1 MRLRTGRRTRL
12 RPRPSAQ
19 SPPPG
24 LGLLGPDTLEIGPRT
39 LRAGDT
45 LCATF
50 AVTGYPRE
58 VGPGWLEPLLT
69 YPGPA
74 DIALHVEP
82 IPQQIAAE
90 RLRRQLARL
99 ESTRRLDADRGRLV
113 DPEVE
118 VAADDA
124 HEFAGRLARGEGRL
138 FRVGLYATARGTDE
152 QQLAHEAARLRALLG
167 SLLLDAHPATY
178 RTLQGWLSTLP
189 LGLDQLK
196 LRRTFDTAALA
207 AAFPFASAELPPA
220 PEGVLYGRNLHSSGL
235 VTWDRFAEPNYNA
248 VLLAK
253 SGAGKSYLAKLEA
266 LRSLYQGVEVC
277 VIDPEDEYRRLAEA
291 VGGAHLALGAQGVR
305 LNPFDLD
312 VGASASSGADPGPG
326 GGAAG
331 GEPDA
336 LTRRALFVHTL
347 VAVLVGQRLDP
358 QAAAALDRAVIACYK
373 ARGITTDPRT
383 HARPAPLLADLAAA
397 LDRDPSA
404 DPAAGTLAAQLAPYV
419 SGSHRHLFDGPTTTR
434 PAGHLVVF
442 SLRGLPDPLKAAG
455 TLLTLDAVWRRVTD
469 PRARRPRLV
478 TVDEAWLL
486 ARDPAGAAFLARLA
500 KSARKHWAG
509 LTVVTQDAADL
520 LGSDLGQAVVA
531 NAATQLLLGQ
541 APQAIDALAGAFRL
555 SEGERAFLLAA
566 RPGEGLLVAGA
577 QQRVAFHAVA
587 STAEHALVTSD
598 PAELAAA
605 GSGSGHAG
613 VTPRR
618 ARARG
623 AGR

>member
-1 MRLRTGRRTRL
+1 MRLRTRLRTRL
-12 RPRPSAQ
+12 RPQPSAH
-19 SPPPG
+19 PPPG
-24 LGLLGPDTLEIGPRT
+24 LGLLGPDTLEIGPHT
-39 LRAGDT
+39 LQAGGT
-45 LCATF
+45 LCATL

-74 DIALHVEP
+74 DIALHIEP
-82 IPQQIAAE
+82 IPAQVAAE

-118 VAADDA
+118 VAAADA
-124 HEFAGRLARGEGRL
+124 HELAGRLARGEGRL
-138 FRVGLYATARGTDE
+138 FRVGLYVTVRGTNE

-178 RTLQGWLSTLP
+178 RTLQGWVTTLP
-189 LGLDQLK
+189 LGLDQLRM
-196 LRRTFDTAALA
+196 RRTFDTAALA
-207 AAFPFASAELPPA
+207 AAFPFASAELAPA
-220 PEGVLYGRNLHSSGL
+220 PDGVLYGRNLHSGGL
-235 VTWDRFAEPNYNA
+235 VVWDRFAQPNYNA
-248 VLLAK
+248 VVLAK
-253 SGAGKSYLAKLEA
+253 SGAGKSYLAKLET
-266 LRSLYQGVEVC
+266 LRSLYQGVEVW

-291 VGGAHLALGAQGVR
+291 VGGAHLALGAGGVR
-305 LNPFDLD
+305 LNPFDISTDPGFDLGL
-312 VGASASSGADPGPG
+312 GAGGGPGAGPG
-326 GGAAG
+326 G
-331 GEPDA
+331 ELDA
-336 LTRRALFVHTL
+336 LTRRALFIHTL

-358 QAAAALDRAVIACYK
+358 HAAAALDRAVIACYK

-404 DPAAGTLAAQLAPYV
+404 DPAARTLAAQLAPFV
-419 SGSHRHLFDGPTTTR
+419 AGSHRHLFDGPTTTQ
-434 PAGHLVVF
+434 PTGHLVVF
-442 SLRGLPDPLKAAG
+442 SLRDLPDPLKAAG

-486 ARDPAGAAFLARLA
+486 ARDQVGAAFLARLA
-500 KSARKHWAG
+500 KSARKHWCG

-520 LGSDLGQAVVA
+520 LGTDLGQAVVT

-566 RPGEGLLVAGA
+566 RPGEGLLDAGA

-587 STAEHALVTSD
+587 SKAEHALVTSD

-605 GSGSGHAG
+605 GSGSGHAQ

>member
-1 MRLRTGRRTRL
+1 MSLPRL
-12 RPRPSAQ
+12 RPSRRSRPRRRSA
-19 SPPPG
+19 PPPLPE
-24 LGLLGPDTLEIGPRT
+24 LGLLGPDALEVGPRT
-39 LRAGDT
+39 LRAGDA

-74 DIALHVEP
+74 DVAVHVEP
-82 IPQQIAAE
+82 IPQQVAAE

-99 ESTRRLDADRGRLV
+99 ESTRRLDADRGRLA
-113 DPEVE
+113 DPAVE

-124 HEFAGRLARGEGRL
+124 HELAGRLARGEGRL
-138 FRVGLYATARGTDE
+138 FRVGLYVTVRGASQAE
-152 QQLAHEAARLRALLG
+152 LADEAARLRALLG

-189 LGLDQLK
+189 LGIDQLK
-196 LRRTFDTAALA
+196 VRRTFDTAALA
-207 AAFPFASAELPPA
+207 ACFPFASAELPPA
-220 PEGVLYGRNLHSSGL
+220 PAGVLYGRNLHSGGL
-235 VTWDRFAEPNYNA
+235 VIWDRFAQPNHNA

-266 LRSLYQGVEVC
+266 LRWLYRGVEVA
-277 VIDPEDEYRRLAEA
+277 VIDPEDEYRRLAEG
-291 VGGAHLALGAQGVR
+291 VGGAHLALGARGVR

-312 VGASASSGADPGPG
+312 ASASSSVSTGVDPNPG
-326 GGAAG
+326 GGSGAD

-336 LTRRALFVHTL
+336 LTRRALFIHTL
-347 VAVLVGQRLDP
+347 IAVLVSQRLDP
-358 QAAAALDRAVIACYK
+358 HVAAALDRAVIACYK

-404 DPAAGTLAAQLAPYV
+404 DPAARTLAAQLAPYV
-419 SGSHRHLFDGPTTTR
+419 TGSHRHLFDGPTTTR

-442 SLRGLPDPLKAAG
+442 SLRALPDPLKPAG

-500 KSARKHWAG
+500 KSARKHWCG

-531 NAATQLLLGQ
+531 NAATQVLLGQ
-541 APQAIDALAGAFRL
+541 APQAIDALAGAFGL
-555 SEGERAFLLAA
+555 SEGERALLLAA
-566 RPGEGLLVAGA
+566 RPGEGLLAGG
-577 QQRVAFHAVA
+577 QQRVAFTATA
-587 STAEHALVTSD
+587 SRIEHAMVTSN

-605 GSGSGHAG
+605 DAVRPPAAG
-613 VTPRR
+613 RR
-618 ARARG
+618 ARE